1 MGVCTD
7 CFFPFLLRIKNQE
20 PAITMIDWIYNIKN
34 VIFDLGGVV
43 IDLDRDRAVRALG
56 ELGLEGADEMLGLYG
71 QKEPFFGL
79 ETGER
84 AAGEFFDEMRS
95 RMREGVTDKEITNA
109 FNEFLVELPTKRLE
123 MLRRMR
129 MAGYRI
135 FMLSNTNPVMFHTW
149 IDRAFRQEGGT
160 VNDYFDGVVVSF
172 QELMCKPDVRI
183 FENLMR
189 RYGLNPS
196 ETLMLDDSEKNCRA
210 AAAAGAHAF
219 KIGKSEN
226 DDMMAICGALLEAKG
241 L

>member
-1 MGVCTD
+1 
-7 CFFPFLLRIKNQE
+7 
-20 PAITMIDWIYNIKN
+20 MIDWIYNINN

-43 IDLDRDRAVRALG
+43 VDLDRDKAVRAL
-56 ELGLEGADEMLGLYG
+56 EKLGLKDADEMLGLYG
-71 QKEPFFGL
+71 QQEPFYGL

-84 AAGEFFDEMRS
+84 STAEFFDIMRS
-95 RMREGVTDKEITNA
+95 RMNPGVTDTQITEA
-109 FNEFLVELPTKRLE
+109 FNEFLIGIPAERLA

-135 FMLSNTNPVMFHTW
+135 FVLSNTNPVMFNTW

-172 QELMCKPDVRI
+172 EELMCKPNVAI
-183 FENLMR
+183 FQTLMR

-210 AAAAGAHAF
+210 AAEAGAHAF
-219 KIGKSEN
+219 QVGKTDK
-226 DDMMAICGALLEAKG
+226 DDMLAICGALLEAKG
-241 L
+241 VK

>member
-1 MGVCTD
+1 
-7 CFFPFLLRIKNQE
+7 
-20 PAITMIDWIYNIKN
+20 MIEWIYNIQN

-43 IDLDRDRAVRALG
+43 IDLDRDRAVRALE
-56 ELGLEGADEMLGLYG
+56 ELGLKEADEMLGLYG

-84 AAGEFFDEMRS
+84 PAGEFFDIMRS
-95 RMREGVTDKEITNA
+95 KMNPGVTDKQITEA
-109 FNEFLVELPTKRLE
+109 FNQFLVELPAKRLE

-135 FMLSNTNPVMFHTW
+135 FMLSNTNPVMYHSW

-160 VNDYFDGVVVSF
+160 VNDYFDGIVVSF
-172 QELMCKPDVRI
+172 QELTCKPDVNI
-183 FENLMR
+183 FKNLMR

-210 AAAAGAHAF
+210 AAEAGAHAF

-226 DDMMAICGALLEAKG
+226 DDMTAICEALLEAKDR
-241 L
+241 